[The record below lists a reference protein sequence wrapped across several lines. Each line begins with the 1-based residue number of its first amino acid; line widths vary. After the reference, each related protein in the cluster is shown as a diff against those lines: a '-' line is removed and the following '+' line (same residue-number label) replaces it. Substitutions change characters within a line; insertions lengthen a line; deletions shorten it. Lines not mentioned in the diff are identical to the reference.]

1 VLCCVVLRNAGV
13 EARWHLTFD
22 GSLARRTRL
31 GLAPHVSS
39 SLGICEGNPSQRQR
53 DAVVLQST
61 RLGFQFVI
69 QHWSYQDSSGLT
81 SVARRRLR
89 GTWRCTPPLH
99 LFSFGSNAIELAMSM
114 PHTDGDSELSDP
126 LSLVWTAWEDPY
138 CGSTWIHAVIASY
151 HAYLIPGIQFRHPSH
166 PSLTLLSQALLS
178 LFNPLSLH

>member
-1 VLCCVVLRNAGV
+1 MCPHLPASAKAIHPNAN
-13 EARWHLTFD
+13 AMQWSSNRR
-22 GSLARRTRL
+22 GSA
-31 GLAPHVSS
+31 SN
-39 SLGICEGNPSQRQR
+39 SLYSIGP
-53 DAVVLQST
+53 
-61 RLGFQFVI
+61 
-69 QHWSYQDSSGLT
+69 YQDSSGLT

-99 LFSFGSNAIELAMSM
+99 PFSFGSNAIELAMSM
-114 PHTDGDSELSDP
+114 PHTDGDSEPSDP
-126 LSLVWTAWEDPY
+126 LSLVWTAWEDPC